1 MRGFTSGLPDLRPV
15 VAAVLLGFAAD
26 LLGLGHRDAL
36 LVALVVLVIGYLGV
50 LAGRGDRYPWPA
62 ADLEATDGTRREMTR
77 LTWTLIGR
85 DGRVTEAAV
94 RRLRADATRRLAGH
108 GTALGEPRAAELL
121 GPRVH
126 AVLTA
131 HGGLMPSLREIAQC
145 VDAVEALGPARPA
158 PRQAVP
164 DAAAAGVPE
173 APLADPHPVAPPDH
187 PTPSLERPLP

>member
-1 MRGFTSGLPDLRPV
+1 MRGRFTGLPDLRPV
-15 VAAVLLGFAAD
+15 VAAVLLGLAAD
-26 LLGLGHRDAL
+26 FLGLGHRDAL
-36 LVALVVLVIGYLGV
+36 LVGLVVLVIGYLGV
-50 LAGRGDRYPWPA
+50 LAARGDRYPWPP

-94 RRLRADATRRLAGH
+94 RRLRADAGRRLAGH

-126 AVLTA
+126 TVLTT
-131 HGGLMPSLREIAQC
+131 HGGLMPSLREIAEC

-158 PRQAVP
+158 PRPV
-164 DAAAAGVPE
+164 
-173 APLADPHPVAPPDH
+173 ADPDH
-187 PTPSLERPLP
+187 LAPSLERPSP